1 MTLHGSFFRG
11 GGEQSVQ
18 VSRGTVARPQSPEAP
33 SQVPPPR
40 GCSWAPSLGE
50 APDERDWAQDPGRRR
65 TAPNPH
71 CRVRPGQVLVDGRG
85 AGEGDPWNPPILASS
100 RGLGAGEDQGH
111 RCPRRGQA
119 RATLFLGVRRGLLYW
134 D

>member
-1 MTLHGSFFRG
+1 M
-11 GGEQSVQ
+11 
-18 VSRGTVARPQSPEAP
+18 ARPQSPEAP
-33 SQVPPPR
+33 SQVPLPW

-85 AGEGDPWNPPILASS
+85 AGEGDPWNPPDTGIEQRAGGG
-100 RGLGAGEDQGH
+100 RGPGTQMPETRPGQGHAVPWREAGVALLELGGPEDQ
-111 RCPRRGQA
+111 
-119 RATLFLGVRRGLLYW
+119 L
-134 D
+134 